1 MDEGFILMEENKESS
16 AFKELLGLESQEQGL
31 DFSMLEDT
39 QKVINTDEEEPS
51 MDKKSIKTVVD
62 YLIEK
67 LKLL

>member
-1 MDEGFILMEENKESS
+1 MIEENKESS

-51 MDKKSIKTVVD
+51 MDKKSVKNMVNF
-62 YLIEK
+62 LIEALKK
-67 LKLL
+67 L

>member
-16 AFKELLGLESQEQGL
+16 AFKELLGLESQDHDV
-31 DFSMLEDT
+31 DFSILEDR
-39 QKVINTDEEEPS
+39 QKVKNTDEEEPS

>member
-16 AFKELLGLESQEQGL
+16 AFKELLGLESKDHDV
-31 DFSMLEDT
+31 DFSILEDR
-39 QKVINTDEEEPS
+39 QKVKNTDEEEPS

>member
-1 MDEGFILMEENKESS
+1 MEENKESS

-31 DFSMLEDT
+31 DFSMLEDS

-51 MDKKSIKTVVD
+51 MDKKSIKTVINA
-62 YLIEK
+62 LIEQ

>member
-1 MDEGFILMEENKESS
+1 MEENKESS
-16 AFKELLGLESQEQGL
+16 AFKELLGLESKDHDV
-31 DFSMLEDT
+31 DFSILEDR
-39 QKVINTDEEEPS
+39 QKVKNTDEEEPS